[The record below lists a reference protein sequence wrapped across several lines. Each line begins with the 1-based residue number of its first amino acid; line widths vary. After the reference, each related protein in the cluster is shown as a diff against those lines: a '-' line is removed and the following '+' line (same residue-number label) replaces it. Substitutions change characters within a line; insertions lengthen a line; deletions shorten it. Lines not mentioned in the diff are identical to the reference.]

1 MFDQTYRDPKN
12 FILEG
17 YQPTI
22 SGNVDPKRPPRG
34 GSVLV
39 PKWRALR
46 AKQARPAQG
55 NPQETP

>member
-17 YQPTI
+17 Y
-22 SGNVDPKRPPRG
+22 
-34 GSVLV
+34 SVLV